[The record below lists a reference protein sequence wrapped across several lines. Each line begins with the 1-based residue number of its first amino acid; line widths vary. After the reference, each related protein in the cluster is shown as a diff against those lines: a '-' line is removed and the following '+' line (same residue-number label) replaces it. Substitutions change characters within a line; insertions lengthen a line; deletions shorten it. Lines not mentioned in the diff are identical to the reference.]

1 LLSKVLILRSRV
13 NLVKK
18 QDNLLSKSRILHRRV
33 RKPKFPAPTD
43 GTGPPF
49 PCREDF
55 ARSLAAQLR
64 GAKRVFI
71 LGIGMDW
78 KGDDRLGVVLARA
91 VAQALAKKLPPRAD
105 IRVISGGEA
114 PENFTGAIRAFAPS
128 HVILLDAVDHGLAP
142 GTAFLADERSIAVGD
157 MTSHHLPLKLLM
169 RFLGASIPC
178 RVILIGVQPRTL
190 RPGKRLSAP
199 VKKTLP
205 GLAAC
210 LAALLLSGLKK

>member
-1 LLSKVLILRSRV
+1 
-13 NLVKK
+13 
-18 QDNLLSKSRILHRRV
+18 
-33 RKPKFPAPTD
+33 
-43 GTGPPF
+43 
-49 PCREDF
+49 
-55 ARSLAAQLR
+55 
-64 GAKRVFI
+64 
-71 LGIGMDW
+71 
-78 KGDDRLGVVLARA
+78 
-91 VAQALAKKLPPRAD
+91 
-105 IRVISGGEA
+105 
-114 PENFTGAIRAFAPS
+114 
-128 HVILLDAVDHGLAP
+128 
-142 GTAFLADERSIAVGD
+142 